1 MIRTVSLGLVLFKL
15 LAVAGK
21 IPYQSCSWLSF
32 QNLIMTYSNSNS
44 IPLVADINEWQFTP
58 LKLLS
63 LPVDDIKDNYVR
75 RNVPGVLFS
84 HVTPTQLT
92 SPKLVCYSE
101 GVLTNILNM
110 DSKITKTKEFT
121 EFIAGNKILNSSVP
135 VAHRYGGHQFGNW
148 AMQLGDG
155 RAILLGEY
163 INRNGERWELQLKG
177 SGKTPY
183 SRDGDGRAVLRSSI
197 REFLCSEAMYYLGIP
212 TSRAAAIVVSNDQV
226 IRDLL
231 YDGHPKLEKTAVVLR
246 IAPTWF
252 RFGSF
257 ELPAKNHEYSLL
269 EILVNFI
276 LKEHF
281 PDIDDQSEDKVLTL
295 LSRICR
301 LTSDVVVA
309 WQTVGFTHGVLNTD
323 NMSILG
329 ITIDYGPFGFM
340 EAFNPEYVPNAS
352 DHGARYCY
360 VEQIKIAMWN
370 MIKLTEALNPLLSPE
385 QRKQTLALLETE
397 AKYLQYKHSYEFSK
411 KLGLKESH
419 PELVNLLLKIMEE
432 TGADFTM
439 LFRQL
444 SEINLKHLQKPCSAN
459 WALVTIAKHK
469 EYEQFLEMYTNAL
482 KESGVTD
489 EERMKQMV
497 SVNPCYILRNW
508 MAQEAINKAE
518 NGDYSEVERL
528 LRVLSLPFT
537 RQEEAE
543 SRGYSQPPPY
553 WASTLRLSCSS

>member
-1 MIRTVSLGLVLFKL
+1 MIKTVGLGLVLFKL
-15 LAVAGK
+15 CTFAEKL
-21 IPYQSCSWLSF
+21 PYQLCNRLSF
-32 QNLIMTYSNSNS
+32 QNLMMTYSNSNN
-44 IPLVADINEWQFTP
+44 IPLVADINEWQFSP

-63 LPVDDIKDNYVR
+63 LPIDDTKDNYVR
-75 RNVPGVLFS
+75 RNVHGVLFS
-84 HVTPTQLT
+84 HVSPTRLS
-92 SPKLVCYSE
+92 SPKLVCYSDD
-101 GVLTNILNM
+101 VLINILDMNPE
-110 DSKITKTKEFT
+110 ITKTEEFL

-155 RAILLGEY
+155 RAILIGEY
-163 INRNGERWELQLKG
+163 KNRRGDRWELQLKG

-246 IAPTWF
+246 VAPTWF

-257 ELPAKNHEYSLL
+257 ELPAKNNEHQLL
-269 EILVNFI
+269 ETLVNFI

-281 PDIDDQSEDKVLTL
+281 PDIDDKSEDKILTL

-301 LTSDVVVA
+301 LTSDLVVA

-323 NMSILG
+323 NMSVLG

-340 EAFNPEYVPNAS
+340 ESFNPEYVPNAS

-360 VEQIKIAMWN
+360 VEQIKIVLWN
-370 MIKLTEALNPLLSPE
+370 MIKLTEALNVLLSPE
-385 QRKQTLALLETE
+385 QRKQSLALLEAE
-397 AKYLQYKHSYEFSK
+397 AKYLQYKYMHEFSK

-419 PELVNLLLKIMEE
+419 SDLVKILLKIMEE
-432 TGADFTM
+432 TKADFTM
-439 LFRQL
+439 VFRQL
-444 SEINLKHLQKPCSAN
+444 SEVDLKHLQKPCSAN
-459 WALVTIAKHK
+459 WALAAVAKHK
-469 EYEQFLEMYTNAL
+469 EYEQFLEIYTYAL
-482 KESGVTD
+482 KEQGVSD
-489 EERMKQMV
+489 EERMKRMITL
-497 SVNPCYILRNW
+497 NPCYVLRNW
-508 MAQEAINKAE
+508 MAQEVINKAE
-518 NGDYSEVERL
+518 DGDYSEVERL
-528 LRVLSLPFT
+528 LRVLKHPFT

-543 SRGYSQPPPY
+543 SRGYSQSPPY